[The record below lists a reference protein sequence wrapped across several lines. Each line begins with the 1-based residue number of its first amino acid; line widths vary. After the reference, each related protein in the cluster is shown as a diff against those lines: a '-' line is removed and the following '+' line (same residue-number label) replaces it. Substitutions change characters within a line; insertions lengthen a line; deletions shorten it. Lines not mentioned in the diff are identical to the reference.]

1 MNNVLAI
8 SGIVIK
14 EIYRRKDFYVLF
26 VLTALITLL
35 LGTVNFFND
44 PKIVR
49 YLKEVCLLLIWISS
63 LVIAIGTAARQI
75 PAERE
80 NRTIFPLL
88 AKPVTRG
95 QVILGKF
102 LGCWLACGM
111 TLLVFYLFF
120 GVVSESRGRNGTPP
134 AEASAVVAPPG
145 GAAPAPSQAHDHDHD
160 HDHTGGDSHDEHE
173 CTAGRSVVMNYVQA
187 LWLHWLLLGVVTA
200 MVLLGSVVL
209 SAPSVSVTISF
220 IGVLGILLLGEHLN
234 KVALRQPQPI
244 QAILYTGY
252 FLIPHLEWFDIR
264 DRVIYDQ
271 PPIAL
276 VDCGL
281 AAVYAVAYTGLFL
294 FLAWLAFRRKTLTL

>member
-14 EIYRRKDFYVLF
+14 ELYRRKDFYVLF

-35 LGTVNFFND
+35 LGSVSFFND
-44 PKIVR
+44 SKIVR
-49 YLKEVCLLLIWISS
+49 YLKEICLLLIWISS

-95 QVILGKF
+95 QFVMGKF
-102 LGCWLACGM
+102 LGCWLACGVA
-111 TLLVFYLFF
+111 LLVFYVFF
-120 GVVSESRGRNGTPP
+120 GVVSESRGRGDS
-134 AEASAVVAPPG
+134 SAVELSSPATATTD
-145 GAAPAPSQAHDHDHD
+145 AASKTDEHDHAAAGSEH
-160 HDHTGGDSHDEHE
+160 HDEHE
-173 CTAGRSVVMNYVQA
+173 PTGNRSVVLNYVQA
-187 LWLHWLLLGVVTA
+187 LWLHWMMLGVVTA
-200 MVLLGSVVL
+200 IVILGSVVL
-209 SAPSVSVTISF
+209 SAPSASITISF
-220 IGVLGILLLGEHLN
+220 IGIIGILLLGEHLN
-234 KVALRQPQPI
+234 KVALRQPQPV

-281 AAVYAVAYTGLFL
+281 AALYAIAYTGLIL
-294 FLAWLAFRRKTLTL
+294 FLAWLVFRRKTLTL